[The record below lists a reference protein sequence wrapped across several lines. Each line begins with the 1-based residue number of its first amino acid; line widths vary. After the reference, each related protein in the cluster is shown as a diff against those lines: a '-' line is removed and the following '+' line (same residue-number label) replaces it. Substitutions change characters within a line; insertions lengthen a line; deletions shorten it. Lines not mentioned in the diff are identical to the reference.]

1 MNNKYT
7 YHPSKGFHLA
17 TIAKMP
23 EYRTEGSE
31 DNIIYSDSNGRQF
44 KKVGATLERDPR
56 PVVIAG
62 LSSKSKIA
70 PKGYRDSVDVA
81 RTQLIKYSSVTADTK
96 VMAFFSKVNPSK
108 EYFINKVKPVE
119 GKGL

>member
-1 MNNKYT
+1 LNNKYT

-81 RTQLIKYSSVTADTK
+81 RTQLIKVFSVSTYTK
-96 VMAFFSKVNPSK
+96 VMAFFSKSIHQKNILLIKS
-108 EYFINKVKPVE
+108 NQ
-119 GKGL
+119 